1 MDQQLHLACYGET
14 KYTGADSFGGAS
26 GCIEAIADFIEEAVC
41 ALHRGVKWH
50 NDIVERNGG
59 AR

>member
-1 MDQQLHLACYGET
+1 MIT
-14 KYTGADSFGGAS
+14 
-26 GCIEAIADFIEEAVC
+26 DFIEEAVC
-41 ALHRGVKWH
+41 ALHSGVKWH

>member
-1 MDQQLHLACYGET
+1 MDQQLHLAAME
-14 KYTGADSFGGAS
+14 KQVHRADSFGGAS
-26 GCIEAIADFIEEAVC
+26 GCVEAITDFIEEAVC
-41 ALHRGVKWH
+41 ALHSGVKWH

>member
-1 MDQQLHLACYGET
+1 MRNKC
-14 KYTGADSFGGAS
+14 TGADSFGGAS
-26 GCIEAIADFIEEAVC
+26 GCVEAITDFIEEAVC
-41 ALHRGVKWH
+41 ALHSGVKWH